1 MEKQRIC
8 YTIGYGNNIFN
19 EFLNRLLDN
28 TIKIVVDV
36 RSYPQ
41 SQRPE
46 FNAENLK
53 VKLPENE
60 IVYCHYPLL
69 GGMGK
74 RSYIE
79 YMESADFRKGF
90 ADLLYQ
96 INRKA
101 DNDTKIAL
109 MCAEKNPR
117 NCHRRHIAEKLEK
130 EGIMVIHLTDPGQAF
145 LPF

>member
-1 MEKQRIC
+1 MEDRRIC
-8 YTIGYGNNIFN
+8 YTIGYGNSIFN

-28 TIKIVVDV
+28 SVKIVIDV

-41 SQRPE
+41 SQRLE

-53 VKLPENE
+53 MKLPENE
-60 IVYCHYPLL
+60 IVYYHYPLL
-69 GGMGK
+69 GGRGK

-79 YMESADFRKGF
+79 YMKSADFMKGF

-96 INRKA
+96 IKRSA

-117 NCHRRHIAEKLEK
+117 NCHRRHIAERLEK
-130 EGIMVIHLTDPGQAF
+130 EGIKVMHLTETGQESLTF
-145 LPF
+145 